1 MTGVLAD
8 INIQVHVEF
17 LIELLKSEAWNELW
31 RALDLHYATFADV
44 GLDEEAP
51 DAVVWEL
58 CQERG
63 YVLITSNRNQKTA
76 DSLEATIRNR
86 STAESF
92 PVLTLADSEMTE
104 SMRDEWRRRSYKPSS
119 TLIRFAAPA
128 GSSCRKPRQAKE
140 NFLRCLCCLLF
151 KSFRQLPHSCSPAYL
166 PQ

>member
-92 PVLTLADSEMTE
+92 PVLTLADPERVRNDREYAGRVAASLLQ
-104 SMRDEWRRRSYKPSS
+104 
-119 TLIRFAAPA
+119 TLFDID
-128 GSSCRKPRQAKE
+128 
-140 NFLRCLCCLLF
+140 
-151 KSFRQLPHSCSPAYL
+151 SFRGTGRLFLP
-166 PQ
+166 